1 MSNESALARGYW
13 AGPTPWCCSSH
24 AARLIC
30 GEACVADSR
39 ADSRRPFQGP
49 GRTQPLDASARQ
61 PHSEAA
67 SANLR
72 AARPLGAGGKA
83 GHFSFSR
90 QALLILKCS
99 FVFLAPENFS
109 GDFRKRV

>member
-1 MSNESALARGYW
+1 MAEPQMRIENALARGCW
-13 AGPTPWCCSSH
+13 GGPTPWCCSSH

-39 ADSRRPFQGP
+39 RPFQKP
-49 GRTQPLDASARQ
+49 RRTQP
-61 PHSEAA
+61 HGEAA
-67 SANLR
+67 PANLR
-72 AARPLGAGGKA
+72 AARALGAGEKA

-99 FVFLAPENFS
+99 FVFVALTEKFIGGFS
-109 GDFRKRV
+109 RVGL